1 MRLLPSV
8 AILAFA
14 ALAFPAHAQDAG
26 EVQVEDIVV
35 TGTTS
40 TATKTDT
47 AIIDIPSSVT
57 LIDERR
63 LEDRK
68 PQSLNQIVGYVPGVN
83 VGNYGFDT
91 RYDAF
96 FIRGFQAT
104 YTGVFRDG
112 LRQLNSP
119 SGLYRNEP
127 YGLEQLS
134 VLRGPAS
141 VLYGA
146 SGAGGLVD
154 VVTKRPTGDSFG
166 EIEGLV
172 GTHDRYQLNG
182 DFGGAS
188 GDLSW
193 RLTGVARESSTHIDA
208 FPDDRLMIAPALMW
222 TPSDDTRVTVLG
234 EYMDSLTGGSAAYYN
249 DAGGITDILLADERF
264 NDFDHEQWRLG
275 YELQHDFANGL
286 TLVQNARYQE
296 VDAHLEYAYVVDP
309 TTTPVS
315 KASGVANDVVESFN
329 LDTQLRYTLATGGM
343 SHRLL
348 AGIDLNDVEYGSR
361 EGYGSVPATGDVPTP
376 DLFDTVRQSFR
387 QTGVYVQ
394 DQVEIGALGIVAG
407 LRHDWLEAAT
417 ERPGTPDFDQDAGKT
432 TGRVG
437 VTYDLG
443 NGLVPYANWSSSFE
457 PNIGLLLSGD
467 PAQPTEARQ
476 IEAGVK
482 YQPRPGVLLSAAVFE
497 IEQENGVV
505 FDASSG
511 INQQVQLDLR
521 SRGLELEASAR
532 LTDGLDL
539 TAAYAF
545 TDVEIERGAVG
556 TVGNT
561 LSATPRHL
569 ASVWVDY
576 AVSGTGFGLGGG
588 LRYFGES
595 FGNDQNTIDNDDRLF
610 ADAVAHYDL
619 TDAVRVQLNATNLF
633 DAEDVTCSAGYC
645 YREQGRTLL
654 AGVRYRF

>member
-8 AILAFA
+8 AALALA
-14 ALAFPAHAQDAG
+14 ALALPAEAQEPVA
-26 EVQVEDIVV
+26 QVEDIVV

-47 AIIDIPSSVT
+47 ALVDIPSSVS
-57 LIDERR
+57 LIDTRR

-68 PQSLNQIVGYVPGVN
+68 PQTLNQIVGYVPGVN

-146 SGAGGLVD
+146 SGAGGLID
-154 VVTKRPTGDSFG
+154 VVTKRPTGDTFG

-172 GTHDRYQLNG
+172 GSHDRYQLNG

-193 RLTGVARESSTHIDA
+193 RLTGVARESGTHIDA
-208 FPDDRLMIAPALMW
+208 FPDDRLMIAPAVTW
-222 TPSDDTRVTVLG
+222 TPSDATRVTVLG

-249 DAGGITDILLADERF
+249 DANGITDILLADERF

-286 TLVQNARYQE
+286 TLVQNGRYQE
-296 VDAHLEYAYVVDP
+296 VDAYLEYAYVVDP

-329 LDTQLRYTLATGGM
+329 LDTQLRYTLTAGGV

-376 DLFDTVRQSFR
+376 DLFATVSQSFR

-407 LRHDWLEAAT
+407 LRHDWLEATT
-417 ERPGTPDFDQDAGKT
+417 ERPGTPGFDQDEGKT

-467 PAQPTEARQ
+467 PAQPTDARQ
-476 IEAGVK
+476 IEAGIK

-576 AVSGTGFGLGGG
+576 AVPGTGFGLGGG

-619 TDAVRVQLNATNLF
+619 TEAVRVQLNATNLF

-645 YREQGRTLL
+645 YREQGRSLL